1 MDLEY
6 SPEQER
12 LRAEIRATLQ
22 RVMTPER
29 TLALNARMEGGP
41 EVRECVRA
49 LAAADLLGVGWP
61 KEYGGRGFSAI
72 EQFIFSEEAQRVNAP
87 IPLVTLNTVGPTLM
101 QCGTEEQKQKF
112 LPAILDGSVEFAIGY
127 SEPGAGSDLASL
139 RTTAVRDG
147 DDYVINGQKMFT
159 SGAAYAD
166 YIWLAARTDP
176 NAKKHKG
183 ISIFIVPTSSPGF
196 SWQPLHTMPG
206 ISTFYTFYDDVRVP
220 ASALVG
226 GENQGWQLITTQ
238 LNFERAALGNLGA
251 LEPLFEKTLE
261 WATTTELDGGRV
273 IDQPW
278 VQLALARVEAQVAA
292 YKLVNLRVNAAMT
305 KGVLNMGEAS
315 AAKVFGTEL
324 TQQVARQLLEVLD
337 RNGVRRGADAPL
349 GGALESAYRWAVINT
364 FGGGANEIQRDI
376 IAMAGLG
383 MPRAPR
389 DLRATAQVRRTAAVT
404 DSETV
409 SAKVRALVGQPTGGT
424 GKPSL
429 APDPVNQPMIR
440 HWAYAMADMNPV
452 YLDPEF
458 AEKSR
463 FGGIVSPPVMLQ
475 SWTMPSPNL
484 EGIGERGGAP
494 IEINSNPTAFLDEAG
509 YTSTVATNSEFE
521 IERYPRLGDVI
532 SATTV
537 YESVSEEKKTALGT
551 GFFLTWLTT
560 YTDQNGEVLGRQRF
574 RVLRFRPER

>member
-12 LRAEIRATLQ
+12 LRAEIRATLEQ
-22 RVMTPER
+22 VMTPER
-29 TLALNARMEGGP
+29 TAAIDERLEGGP
-41 EVRECVRA
+41 AVRECVQA
-49 LAAADLLGVGWP
+49 LAAANLLGVGWP
-61 KEYGGRGFSAI
+61 KEYGGQGFSAV
-72 EQFIFSEEAQRVNAP
+72 EQFIFSEEARRVNAP

-101 QCGTEEQKQKF
+101 QCGTEEQKRQF

-147 DDYVINGQKMFT
+147 DDYIINGQKMFT

-176 NAKKHKG
+176 NVKKHKG
-183 ISIFIVPTSSPGF
+183 ISIFIVPTSSAGF
-196 SWQPLHTMPG
+196 SCQPLHTMPG
-206 ISTFYTFYDDVRVP
+206 VSTFYSFYDDVRVP

-251 LEPLFEKTLE
+251 LEPLFEKTLN
-261 WATTTELDGGRV
+261 WATSTELDDGRV

-305 KGVLNMGEAS
+305 KGVLSMGEAS

-337 RNGVRRGADAPL
+337 HNGIRRGADAPL
-349 GGALESAYRWAVINT
+349 RGALEAAYRFAVINT

-389 DLRATAQVRRTAAVT
+389 DLRA
-404 DSETV
+404 
-409 SAKVRALVGQPTGGT
+409 P
-424 GKPSL
+424 
-429 APDPVNQPMIR
+429 
-440 HWAYAMADMNPV
+440 
-452 YLDPEF
+452 
-458 AEKSR
+458 
-463 FGGIVSPPVMLQ
+463 
-475 SWTMPSPNL
+475 
-484 EGIGERGGAP
+484 
-494 IEINSNPTAFLDEAG
+494 
-509 YTSTVATNSEFE
+509 
-521 IERYPRLGDVI
+521 
-532 SATTV
+532 
-537 YESVSEEKKTALGT
+537 
-551 GFFLTWLTT
+551 
-560 YTDQNGEVLGRQRF
+560 QNGQDKSGGQSQ
-574 RVLRFRPER
+574 

>member
-6 SPEQER
+6 TPEQER
-12 LRAEIRATLQ
+12 LRAEIRATLEQ
-22 RVMTPER
+22 VMTPER
-29 TLALNARMEGGP
+29 TLALSARMEGGP
-41 EVRECVRA
+41 ETRECIRA
-49 LAAADLLGVGWP
+49 LAAANLLGVGWP
-61 KEYGGRGFSAI
+61 KEYGGQGFSAI
-72 EQFIFSEEAQRVNAP
+72 EQFIFAQEAQRVNAP

-101 QCGTEEQKQKF
+101 QCGTEEQKQTF

-176 NAKKHKG
+176 NVKKHKG

-220 ASALVG
+220 ATALVG
-226 GENQGWQLITTQ
+226 AENQGWQLITTQ

-261 WATTTELDGGRV
+261 WATSTELDGERV

-278 VQLALARVEAQVAA
+278 VQLTLARVEAQVAA
-292 YKLVNLRVNAAMT
+292 YKLVNLRVNAAMA

-337 RNGVRRGADAPL
+337 RNGVRRGDDAPL
-349 GGALESAYRWAVINT
+349 CGALESAYRWAVINT

-389 DLRATAQVRRTAAVT
+389 DLRGST
-404 DSETV
+404 
-409 SAKVRALVGQPTGGT
+409 TG
-424 GKPSL
+424 
-429 APDPVNQPMIR
+429 
-440 HWAYAMADMNPV
+440 
-452 YLDPEF
+452 
-458 AEKSR
+458 
-463 FGGIVSPPVMLQ
+463 
-475 SWTMPSPNL
+475 
-484 EGIGERGGAP
+484 
-494 IEINSNPTAFLDEAG
+494 
-509 YTSTVATNSEFE
+509 
-521 IERYPRLGDVI
+521 
-532 SATTV
+532 
-537 YESVSEEKKTALGT
+537 
-551 GFFLTWLTT
+551 
-560 YTDQNGEVLGRQRF
+560 
-574 RVLRFRPER
+574 

>member
-1 MDLEY
+1 MELEY

-12 LRAEIRATLQ
+12 LRAEIRATLEQ
-22 RVMTPER
+22 VMTPER
-29 TLALNARMEGGP
+29 VAAIGDNIEGGP
-41 EVRECVRA
+41 AVRECVRA
-49 LAAADLLGVGWP
+49 LAAANLLGVGWP
-61 KEYGGRGFSAI
+61 KEYGGHGFSAI
-72 EQFIFSEEAQRVNAP
+72 EQFIFSEEARRVNAP

-127 SEPGAGSDLASL
+127 SEPGAGSDLASV

-147 DDYVINGQKMFT
+147 DDYIINGQKMFT

-176 NAKKHKG
+176 NTKKHKG

-251 LEPLFEKTLE
+251 LEPLFERTLR
-261 WATTTELDGGRV
+261 WATDTELDGGRV

-305 KGVLNMGEAS
+305 KGVLSMGEAS

-337 RNGVRRGADAPL
+337 RNGVRRGVGAPL
-349 GGALESAYRWAVINT
+349 RGALESAYRQAVINT

-389 DLRATAQVRRTAAVT
+389 DLRATA
-404 DSETV
+404 
-409 SAKVRALVGQPTGGT
+409 
-424 GKPSL
+424 
-429 APDPVNQPMIR
+429 N
-440 HWAYAMADMNPV
+440 
-452 YLDPEF
+452 
-458 AEKSR
+458 
-463 FGGIVSPPVMLQ
+463 
-475 SWTMPSPNL
+475 
-484 EGIGERGGAP
+484 
-494 IEINSNPTAFLDEAG
+494 
-509 YTSTVATNSEFE
+509 
-521 IERYPRLGDVI
+521 
-532 SATTV
+532 
-537 YESVSEEKKTALGT
+537 
-551 GFFLTWLTT
+551 
-560 YTDQNGEVLGRQRF
+560 
-574 RVLRFRPER
+574 

>member
-1 MDLEY
+1 MELEY
-6 SPEQER
+6 TPEQEQ
-12 LRAEIRATLQ
+12 LRAEIRATLE

-29 TLALNARMEGGP
+29 TAAIDGRIEGGP
-41 EVRECVRA
+41 AVRDCIRA
-49 LAAADLLGVGWP
+49 LAAANLLGVGWP

-72 EQFIFSEEAQRVNAP
+72 EQFIFSEEARRVNAP

-101 QCGTEEQKQKF
+101 QCGTKEQKKKF
-112 LPAILDGSVEFAIGY
+112 VPAILDGSVEFAIGY

-147 DDYVINGQKMFT
+147 SGPDADYVINGQKMFT

-166 YIWLAARTDP
+166 YVWLAARTDP
-176 NAKKHKG
+176 DAKKHKG
-183 ISIFIVPTSSPGF
+183 ISIFIVPTSSAGF

-251 LEPLFEKTLE
+251 LEPLFEKTLD
-261 WATTTELDGGRV
+261 WARTTELDAGRV

-292 YKLVNLRVNAAMT
+292 YKLVNLRVNTAMT

-324 TQQVARQLLEVLD
+324 TQQVARELLEVLD
-337 RNGVRRGADAPL
+337 HNGLRRGNDAPL
-349 GGALESAYRWAVINT
+349 RGALESAYRFAVINT

-389 DLRATAQVRRTAAVT
+389 DLRA
-404 DSETV
+404 
-409 SAKVRALVGQPTGGT
+409 AKHGQDKSGG
-424 GKPSL
+424 
-429 APDPVNQPMIR
+429 
-440 HWAYAMADMNPV
+440 
-452 YLDPEF
+452 
-458 AEKSR
+458 
-463 FGGIVSPPVMLQ
+463 
-475 SWTMPSPNL
+475 
-484 EGIGERGGAP
+484 
-494 IEINSNPTAFLDEAG
+494 
-509 YTSTVATNSEFE
+509 
-521 IERYPRLGDVI
+521 
-532 SATTV
+532 
-537 YESVSEEKKTALGT
+537 
-551 GFFLTWLTT
+551 
-560 YTDQNGEVLGRQRF
+560 QNT
-574 RVLRFRPER
+574 